1 VVEAEQITLAN
12 SVMSYL
18 NAFASA
24 DSYGG
29 SFTLGTATT
38 NAASDYVNF
47 EIDSSGNIQSKST
60 YDIDYDN
67 GQTSFNMDVTYTH
80 SDGVQT
86 YTDRLQ
92 IDLIND
98 FSDDSDLVLASVDI
112 STAAGAREAMNSIGS
127 VIDRMSKTQVILGA
141 KKNQLI
147 SNIERLSAGLL
158 QTQVARSRI
167 YDADAA
173 SEASRLV
180 KQQILAGAASQMVS
194 LASAQKRGLIDLLV

>member
-1 VVEAEQITLAN
+1 
-12 SVMSYL
+12 
-18 NAFASA
+18 
-24 DSYGG
+24 
-29 SFTLGTATT
+29 
-38 NAASDYVNF
+38 
-47 EIDSSGNIQSKST
+47 
-60 YDIDYDN
+60 
-67 GQTSFNMDVTYTH
+67 MDVTYTH

-180 KQQILAGAASQMVS
+180 KQQVLAGAASQMIS